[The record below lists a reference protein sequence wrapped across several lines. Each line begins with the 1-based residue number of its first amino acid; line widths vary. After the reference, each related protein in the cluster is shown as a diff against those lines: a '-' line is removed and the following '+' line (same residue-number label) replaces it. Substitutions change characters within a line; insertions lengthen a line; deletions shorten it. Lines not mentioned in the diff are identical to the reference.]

1 HDGGN
6 QLVVLED
13 VDRRAL
19 ARIGSVQGSHD
30 GVLVEVID
38 VARQGACRHLYSR
51 EVLTVAGEALDPGV
65 RPIGDI
71 QPLLSRRYGDAVRGV
86 ELSVRGTL
94 AAERQV
100 RPSRLERIEAED
112 PRRQNKIQV

>member
-19 ARIGSVQGSHD
+19 ARIGPVQGSHD

-38 VARQGACRHLYSR
+38 VTRQGARRHLESR
-51 EVLTVAGEALDPGV
+51 EVLTVAGEALDSGI

-71 QPLLSRRYGDAVRGV
+71 QPLLSRRYGDAVRSV
-86 ELSVRGTL
+86 ELAVGCTF
-94 AAERQV
+94 APERH
-100 RPSRLERIEAED
+100 RAYTRWWCCGG
-112 PRRQNKIQV
+112 